1 MSEARCP
8 PEAGIHQRPA
18 ISLNCGCQVR
28 MGVLVE
34 AGGGYRAQP
43 IAMYPRP
50 EHQLSIDKHSPLRGG
65 PPNVMSTYGFSL
77 WRAVNSC

>member
-1 MSEARCP
+1 
-8 PEAGIHQRPA
+8 
-18 ISLNCGCQVR
+18 

-50 EHQLSIDKHSPLRGG
+50 EHQLSIDKHGPLRGG